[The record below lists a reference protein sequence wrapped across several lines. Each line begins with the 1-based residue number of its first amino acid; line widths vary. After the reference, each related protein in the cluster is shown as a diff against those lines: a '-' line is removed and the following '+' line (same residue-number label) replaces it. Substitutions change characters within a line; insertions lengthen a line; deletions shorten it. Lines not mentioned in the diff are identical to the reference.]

1 MCISISWSYAEQD
14 ADQHVNQYAD
24 PDGDQDADQ
33 DANQDEDL
41 CSLLHTILLI
51 FYRVSHIREI
61 TFFQGFLTHCFH
73 LQGTKL
79 GWLTWLFYQL
89 SAQSNS
95 TQLSE
100 E

>member
-61 TFFQGFLTHCFH
+61 TFSKVFLRIVFISKG
-73 LQGTKL
+73 Q
-79 GWLTWLFYQL
+79 
-89 SAQSNS
+89 N
-95 TQLSE
+95 
-100 E
+100 

>member
-24 PDGDQDADQ
+24 PDGDQDV
-33 DANQDEDL
+33 NQDEDL

-61 TFFQGFLTHCFH
+61 TFSKVFLRIVFISKG
-73 LQGTKL
+73 Q
-79 GWLTWLFYQL
+79 
-89 SAQSNS
+89 N
-95 TQLSE
+95 
-100 E
+100 